1 MALSLE
7 NIVIFLGLFAPIFTI
22 MQGLAYLSYIV
33 ITTGI
38 VGSSLCGFFV
48 ALLHIM
54 TPVVPAH
61 R

>member
-1 MALSLE
+1 MAAIIEPIAVL
-7 NIVIFLGLFAPIFTI
+7 LGLFGPLFTC
-22 MQGLAYLSYIV
+22 MQGLAYLAYII

-61 R
+61 H